1 MHAREYVVQYI
12 QIIGVQDVDI
22 EQIDRRK
29 SDPEYL
35 EFACLDM
42 EAVEKLLN
50 ETVEQLSNII
60 KVTPSLA
67 KVLLLEHRWKI
78 AEVVEKYR
86 QNAAGLM
93 VS

>member
-1 MHAREYVVQYI
+1 M
-12 QIIGVQDVDI
+12 DI

-50 ETVEQLSNII
+50 ETVEQLSVSVS
-60 KVTPSLA
+60 VTPSLA
-67 KVLLLEHRWKI
+67 KVLLLEHKWNI

-86 QNAAGLM
+86 LNASGLM
-93 VS
+93 VRSS